1 MISKRTQAAF
11 SQLLERIFGA
21 EIPAELGDSSLF
33 ETIDT
38 DYDPPT
44 FFVCGD
50 FQLVDDPQTALENWF
65 GDAAHKAGE
74 QLRIFLIDGN
84 MALYSF
90 WQYQGQPLAATPI
103 VYLDDEGVDNSVVAN
118 HLREFLSLLAAGFER
133 ISPDAIAYAVAHPGE
148 HEPMDVSGCP
158 LFAALGI
165 EAAPDPLQ
173 VLQQAHT
180 AHPDFAAWID
190 LLLAGQL
197 A

>member
-1 MISKRTQAAF
+1 MVSKRTQSAF
-11 SQLLERIFGA
+11 LRLLKQIFGA
-21 EIPAELGDSSLF
+21 EVPAELGDCNLF

-84 MALYSF
+84 TALYAF
-90 WQYQGQPLAATPI
+90 WHQGQPLAAAPI
-103 VYLDDEGVDNSVVAN
+103 VYLDDEGVENSVVAN
-118 HLREFLSLLAAGFER
+118 NLREFFSLLAAGFER
-133 ISPDAIAYAVAHPGE
+133 ISPEAIAYAIAHPGE
-148 HEPMDVSGCP
+148 HEPVDVSGCP

-165 EAAPDPLQ
+165 EAAPDPLLG
-173 VLQQAHT
+173 VQQARA
-180 AHPDFAAWID
+180 AHPDFAAWV
-190 LLLAGQL
+190 AGL
-197 A
+197 FV